1 MPQTNKRLCFREIR
15 LSFLKH
21 MSSVNV
27 CFHGFFSH
35 GFIKIILLHVD
46 YTDEVEDSEAVT
58 DFEILKLYK

>member
-1 MPQTNKRLCFREIR
+1 MA
-15 LSFLKH
+15 
-21 MSSVNV
+21 
-27 CFHGFFSH
+27 FFSH